1 MQPTVVRTPQQ
12 LAQLLRLQ
20 RQKQKHTQ
28 KDVGKPVGLLPKT
41 VSLLENHPDRSSIGS
56 LFKLCS
62 ALGIEL
68 VLQEKEGLTVTP
80 TGESGPPVPMEW

>member
-12 LAQLLRLQ
+12 LAQLLQLQ

-41 VSLLENHPDRSSIGS
+41 VSLLENYPDRSSIGS

-62 ALGIEL
+62 ALGVEL
-68 VLQEKEGLTVTP
+68 VLQDKGSIPATHP
-80 TGESGPPVPMEW
+80 GESGPPVPVEW